1 MTNGG
6 NGIHNSCLSASMEAV
21 HLASSITQSTFST
34 SYMRIVCIVHALVQ
48 LYNSSTSGV
57 AICEEKINTQS
68 SVCTLFHTVTDE
80 R

>member
-21 HLASSITQSTFST
+21 HLASSIISTQSTFST

-48 LYNSSTSGV
+48 LYNSST
-57 AICEEKINTQS
+57 CHLELQS
-68 SVCTLFHTVTDE
+68 VKK
-80 R
+80 